1 MSKDEAL
8 KMAIETFD
16 WEKVNKKCNVDILTM
31 VMDFSNGRIN
41 ASDLMDAI
49 AYRCQATLEL
59 ACKEALNIANCDL
72 KQPAQEA
79 SEQAPCEQPVA
90 WLLKLKLGNTERIET
105 FVRFTDADGGQPL
118 YTHPAQPWQG
128 ITEDDFREAHDSE
141 FRWGAAWAEQIL
153 QERNHGR

>member
-1 MSKDEAL
+1 MIGVIMTKDEAL

-72 KQPAQEA
+72 KK
-79 SEQAPCEQPVA
+79 PVA
-90 WLLKLKLGNTERIET
+90 WQGLTDDEILAIPVGSRLSTARAIEQALKEKNT
-105 FVRFTDADGGQPL
+105 
-118 YTHPAQPWQG
+118 
-128 ITEDDFREAHDSE
+128 
-141 FRWGAAWAEQIL
+141 
-153 QERNHGR
+153 